1 MRRLLLALVLIAAP
15 LAAHADG
22 FVPGTEDLPLMPG
35 LVSVDGSAVVFD
47 KPEGRIV
54 ESAAH
59 GKLSRYAVTRFYVQ
73 TLPQLGW
80 RHAAGTAATWTRAG
94 ERLHLDFRGPPGD
107 LTVGFTIAPQ

>member
-15 LAAHADG
+15 VAAHADG

-35 LVSVDGSAVVFD
+35 LVSVAGSAVVFD

-54 ESAAH
+54 ESAAR
-59 GKLSRYAVTRFYVQ
+59 GKLTRYAVTRFYTQ

-80 RHAAGTAATWTRAG
+80 RHIAGVPATWTRAG
-94 ERLHLDFRGPPGD
+94 ERLRLDFRGPDGD
-107 LTVGFTIAPQ
+107 LTVGFMLAPQ

>member
-15 LAAHADG
+15 VAAHADG

-35 LVSVDGSAVVFD
+35 LVSVAGSAVVFD

-54 ESAAH
+54 ESAAR
-59 GKLSRYAVTRFYVQ
+59 GKLTRYAVTRFYAQ

-80 RHAAGTAATWTRAG
+80 RRVLGVPAAWTRAG
-94 ERLHLDFRGPPGD
+94 ERLRLDFRGRDGD
-107 LTVGFTIAPQ
+107 LTVGFMLAPQ

>member
-1 MRRLLLALVLIAAP
+1 MRRLLFALILIAAP

-35 LVSVDGSAVVFD
+35 LVSVAGSAVVFD

-54 ESAAH
+54 ESSAH
-59 GKLSRYAVTRFYVQ
+59 GTLSRYAVTRFYAQ

-80 RHAAGTAATWTRAG
+80 RSIAGMPASWTRAG
-94 ERLHLDFRGPPGD
+94 ERLRLDFRGPDGD
-107 LTVGFTIAPQ
+107 LTVGFMIAPQ

>member
-1 MRRLLLALVLIAAP
+1 MRRLLLVLALIAAP

-35 LVSVDGSAVVFD
+35 LAPVANSAVVFD

-54 ESAAH
+54 EASAR
-59 GKLSRYAVTRFYVQ
+59 GRLTRYDVTRFYAQ

-80 RHAAGTAATWTRAG
+80 RHVAGTAAAWTRTG
-94 ERLHLDFRGPPGD
+94 ERLHLDFRGPDGD